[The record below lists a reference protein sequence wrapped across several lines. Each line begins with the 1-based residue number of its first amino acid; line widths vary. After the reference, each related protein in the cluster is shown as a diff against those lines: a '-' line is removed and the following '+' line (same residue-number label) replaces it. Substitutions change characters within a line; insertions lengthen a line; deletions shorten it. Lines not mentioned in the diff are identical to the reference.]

1 MLTMQQL
8 SDLDATATDLQNKQL
23 ILKTAID
30 VQTVLQ
36 LLTEKEIVT
45 REEVDAK
52 RKVVSNR
59 SNYKNAA
66 TNIEHNLEEVLL
78 YKENPQELLKHMME
92 MKLKGVK

>member
-59 SNYKNAA
+59 STYKNAA
-66 TNIEHNLEEVLL
+66 TNIEQNLEEVLL
-78 YKENPQELLKHMME
+78 YKENPQELLKQMME

>member
-45 REEVDAK
+45 R
-52 RKVVSNR
+52 
-59 SNYKNAA
+59 
-66 TNIEHNLEEVLL
+66 
-78 YKENPQELLKHMME
+78 
-92 MKLKGVK
+92 

>member
-36 LLTEKEIVT
+36 LLTEKKLT
-45 REEVDAK
+45 
-52 RKVVSNR
+52 
-59 SNYKNAA
+59 
-66 TNIEHNLEEVLL
+66 L
-78 YKENPQELLKHMME
+78 KE
-92 MKLKGVK
+92 KL